1 MREIRDTTPGCG
13 RRWLVA
19 RLCLYLGMVWIG
31 VGSLG
36 VLIGRGGI
44 AALGENGIVE
54 WCQFAELTLSA
65 LILLALSYADLQMRG
80 LHIALFA
87 LAAGA
92 AARELDGLLDDLI
105 LRGGWQT
112 VTLPLLLLGIILA
125 VRYRDSFRLGLHW
138 LLGHYVLIMLWAGA
152 VVAGPFAQLT
162 GHRPFLRLF
171 LPEQHLHDVKRYAEE
186 TGEWLGFL
194 LILFAAIELAICRW
208 QALREISRRSA
219 N

>member
-1 MREIRDTTPGCG
+1 MRPVRDTTPGSCS
-13 RRWLVA
+13 RWLLA
-19 RLCLYLGMVWIG
+19 RLCLYFGMVWIG

-36 VLIGRGGI
+36 VLIEREGI
-44 AALGENGIVE
+44 AVLGENGLVE

-65 LILLALSYADLQMRG
+65 LIFLALSYTDVPMRG

-92 AARELDGLLDDLI
+92 AARELDGPLDDLI
-105 LRGGWQT
+105 PHGGWQAVT
-112 VTLPLLLLGIILA
+112 VPLLLLGVVLA
-125 VRYRDSFRLGLHW
+125 VRYRGSFRLGLHW
-138 LLGHYVLIMLWAGA
+138 LLGHYVLILLWAGA

-171 LPEQHLHDVKRYAEE
+171 LPEQHLHAVKRYAEE

-208 QALREISRRSA
+208 HALREASRRPA